1 MNSMEVPKIKLKIQL
16 AHDPTI
22 PLLAMYSEKTI
33 IGNDVCTLMFIETL
47 FTMVRMWKQ
56 PRCPTTEGW
65 IKKMW
70 YIYRKEYYTV
80 IKRMKSCHL
89 QQHRPRDYHTEPEWS
104 QTEQDSYHM
113 VSFYVES
120 SNTKDTNELIY
131 HIGIELQTE
140 KIYSFCCPV
149 VSGSL
154 QPHGLWYT
162 RPLCPSP
169 SPEVFPSSCP
179 LHQWH
184 HPTISSSDALFS
196 F

>member
-1 MNSMEVPKIKLKIQL
+1 MERLTGIVTLENSMNSMEVPKIKLKIQL

-89 QQHRPRDYHTEPEWS
+89 QQHRPRDYHTEPE
-104 QTEQDSYHM
+104 
-113 VSFYVES
+113 
-120 SNTKDTNELIY
+120 
-131 HIGIELQTE
+131 
-140 KIYSFCCPV
+140 
-149 VSGSL
+149 
-154 QPHGLWYT
+154 
-162 RPLCPSP
+162 
-169 SPEVFPSSCP
+169 
-179 LHQWH
+179 
-184 HPTISSSDALFS
+184 
-196 F
+196 